1 MGGFKLRKKQ
11 LFAVLLAGAVTAGT
25 LPSAA
30 WAAEAG
36 TPAVAAEA
44 GTAAEQTTTETP
56 AEGNNT
62 GEQTPAETTQA
73 PEETPAADPVQTQ
86 EPQQTPAEGTVT
98 EAPAQTETPAQTTEA
113 PAEAAGE
120 TEQTEGETKE
130 ETKDETQAETKPI
143 SITTTTEGQEPQ
155 VAYYDTLQDA
165 VNAVTDTTKE
175 TAIEVSANYALTE
188 TVKIEGGK
196 KIQLLAAPAAD
207 AQKKEIQLARG
218 AGFTGD
224 MFSVSGEGSQLSLG
238 VKAESEAVLT
248 VNGSADEG
256 VTVAG
261 ALVNVSAGGVLGV
274 SSGVKL
280 TGNNMAAAEGTA
292 GGSAIKND
300 GGRIVLMG
308 GEITG
313 NAGGTAA
320 VYSNGQIDVQGTVN
334 IKDNTGVNLYLAKS
348 ESALINVTN
357 KMEGSSISLVAE
369 DAADA
374 KAVIKT
380 GNSEGGTAIT
390 EEDFKAAVGMF
401 TYGSEDYKIEFVKAE
416 DGTMSG
422 VLKAAQPSPQPSGV
436 PTNTPTPTPSTPGS
450 NKPEKLTLAYQDG
463 SRKWIDHYTAELKIS
478 TTQNCKWNYFYVP
491 ASSLKT
497 LKKVNENDS
506 EQVKA
511 EKTEYNQKATEYNK
525 KVINDTYKAQK
536 VKVKYSASA
545 NTVFTVKAE
554 NVPEEDSWIVVIAK
568 TDSGLAQMRAIAL
581 HSSSFKKKRPEIK
594 KDQNA
599 RTHKVTETKV
609 TGLEQ
614 PLKFYPNRFYDFNV
628 IGAGQEDD
636 ASYVTGDERWKP
648 LYWAMSVDGS
658 RNTNWRIG
666 SQGGIQEA
674 KTYPLYI
681 FLRKQVYNGTE
692 WIDTDVVE
700 YITTQFSSAAISE
713 DELKNY
719 VDEYNKEHPDDKMNY
734 DGTPYTGSQA
744 ELTATA
750 AAKDAGS
757 TTKSAVNTADESPIG
772 TMSTLA
778 VLSLLAGGYI
788 LVRKR
793 KKEEI

>member
-1 MGGFKLRKKQ
+1 MRKKQ

-62 GEQTPAETTQA
+62 GEQTPAETTQT

-98 EAPAQTETPAQTTEA
+98 EAPVQTEAPAQTTEA

-155 VAYYDTLQDA
+155 VAYYDTLQEA
-165 VNAVTDTTKE
+165 VSAVTDTSKE

-207 AQKKEIQLARG
+207 AQTKEIQLTRG
-218 AGFTGD
+218 ADFTGD

-238 VKAESEAVLT
+238 VKAESGAALT
-248 VNGSADEG
+248 INGSAGEG
-256 VTVAG
+256 VTVTG
-261 ALVNVSAGGVLGV
+261 ALVNVSVGGVLGV

-280 TGNNMAAAEGTA
+280 TGNNMAAAEGTV

-380 GNSEGGTAIT
+380 GNNAEDGTAIT

-436 PTNTPTPTPSTPGS
+436 PTNTPTPSV
-450 NKPEKLTLAYQDG
+450 KPVEPTTAPAPKLTFQSNG
-463 SRKWIDHYTAELKIS
+463 KWIDHNTLQFDMS
-478 TTQNCKWNYFYVP
+478 TNVDCKWNYFYVTTE
-491 ASSLKT
+491 SLKG
-497 LKKVNENDS
+497 LSKD
-506 EQVKA
+506 
-511 EKTEYNQKATEYNK
+511 EKTEAIKNL
-525 KVINDTYKAQK
+525 YKEKNLQL
-536 VKVKYSASA
+536 KYTASS
-545 NTVFTVKAE
+545 NTKFTVKAKD
-554 NVPEEDSWIVVIAK
+554 VPEKKSYIVVAAQATGGKLVLQAIVLDDEHIAG
-568 TDSGLAQMRAIAL
+568 T
-581 HSSSFKKKRPEIK
+581 RPEVN

-599 RTHKVTETKV
+599 RTHKVTESKV
-609 TGLEQ
+609 TGLEE
-614 PLKFYPNRFYDFNV
+614 PMKFYPNKFYDFTV
-628 IGAGQEDD
+628 IGAGQEDE
-636 ASYVTGDERWKP
+636 APYVTGDEKWQP
-648 LYWAMSVDGS
+648 LYWSMSVNGA

-666 SQGGIQEA
+666 SQSGIRET

-681 FLRKQVYNGTE
+681 FLKKWVYNGQE
-692 WIDTDVVE
+692 WVETDVVE
-700 YITTQFSSAAISE
+700 YITTQFSSISISE
-713 DELKNY
+713 TELKNY
-719 VDEYNKEHPDDKMNY
+719 VDEYNKENPNDKMNY
-734 DGTPYTGSQA
+734 DGSPYTASQ
-744 ELTATA
+744 EDLTPTA
-750 AAKDAGS
+750 AVRDADT
-757 TTKSAVNTADESPIG
+757 TTKSAVNTADETPIG

-778 VLSLLAGGYI
+778 VLSLLAGGYV